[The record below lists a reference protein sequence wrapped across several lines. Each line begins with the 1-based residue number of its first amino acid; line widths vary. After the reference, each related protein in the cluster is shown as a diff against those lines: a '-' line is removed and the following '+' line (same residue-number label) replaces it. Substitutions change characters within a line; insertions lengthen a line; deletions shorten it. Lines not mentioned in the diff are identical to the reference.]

1 MWFFT
6 PCRQILPLAALV
18 REELSPF
25 PTAFSI
31 SRHFRR
37 SMDAHDPQE
46 TQQQENL
53 ATTDRRRNKSTKQ
66 GGIAPGKMCF
76 SLSVV
81 QTYHK
86 RITKKKVLHC
96 LSGNRL
102 QHSFPGISAQFEEKL
117 ITLQLHY
124 DTANLFHSQI
134 SLAKSNLREHL
145 LTSLLDCQFCS
156 ANH

>member
-81 QTYHK
+81 QTYHTQRRYHGNWRAT
-86 RITKKKVLHC
+86 RINGVLEYFGQKLMGYEILRPLNGAC
-96 LSGNRL
+96 FLYDSYISNT
-102 QHSFPGISAQFEEKL
+102 FGIFCQIYENLKL
-117 ITLQLHY
+117 
-124 DTANLFHSQI
+124 
-134 SLAKSNLREHL
+134 K
-145 LTSLLDCQFCS
+145 
-156 ANH
+156 